1 MRVLFYTAA
10 AIAATIA
17 SLGQAIKLEATNS
30 LEDDFYSEY
39 DDYSQIDALVT
50 PASPNQDRQV

>member
-17 SLGQAIKLEATNS
+17 SLGQAIKLEATSS
-30 LEDDFYSEY
+30 LEEDFY
-39 DDYSQIDALVT
+39 
-50 PASPNQDRQV
+50 P

>member
-17 SLGQAIKLEATNS
+17 SLGQAVKLETS
-30 LEDDFYSEY
+30 TV
-39 DDYSQIDALVT
+39 DDYSSDYNEFSQIDVFAG
-50 PASPNQDRQV
+50 QVN